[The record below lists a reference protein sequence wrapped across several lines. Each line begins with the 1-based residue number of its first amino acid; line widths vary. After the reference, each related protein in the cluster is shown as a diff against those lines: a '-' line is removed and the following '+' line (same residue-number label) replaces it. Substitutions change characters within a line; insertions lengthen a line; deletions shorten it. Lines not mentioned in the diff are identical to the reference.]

1 MRAYLVAIAGCLAA
15 IAGAAKAQ
23 PSVLDSEPALQ
34 KPLHIWQ
41 KYICIESVV
50 LKCAKATQ
58 VKLSVSSELRHEKLC
73 VLIHDM
79 AAKQLLNA
87 IADLAN
93 AHWERT
99 ECGYILRP
107 SSEKRHQEH
116 DFVQMV
122 RKWRRQF
129 WQRWITSNLPSAEDA
144 AQTVQDYLEGK
155 HLPENVSVITTPL
168 RGAEEVLSK
177 LWMSC
182 WTPNLWNR
190 FWQGEI
196 IQETISTDEQVGNGT
211 LPPAVIRVLLDWVQ
225 ETGGDYL
232 TLSEEQHQRVRV
244 SHILLLAKCSIDYRQ
259 LHLGIGIA
267 LSSGKFVLVK
277 THYDMPECFPLR
289 QSEPVRKH
297 PLIQRWSGWSTP
309 AENYGSHALL
319 QNPVRMHANDNP
331 PHASVDAC
339 WQTSA
344 DWFEE
349 FAKQTGMNVIADA
362 FRHPFI
368 NVCRGSSELKS
379 GAEWLRW
386 FQENTYGWLRIEG
399 STLLFRHWNYPELRQ
414 SEIPEEH
421 WQSLSS
427 LARQKRLTLTECL
440 KILTPLTSEQLAR
453 MNEGFNTLEE
463 DIRLF
468 ANIGLVRLL
477 GSLTP
482 YQLRLAQTEGL
493 PVVSLSQTQRLWLAS
508 WLTQLSASF
517 RFSATSTIEEYI
529 TPNSFTFI
537 CPVEVIPCIQ
547 GAIPPTEMIRLKVQ
561 PLQNTMYEA
570 EQYKYKIHY
579 YQSKQDVLLQ
589 VFEKDAIYDSV
600 WIRYNTK
607 IGRRRK

>member
-15 IAGAAKAQ
+15 IVGAAKAQ

-58 VKLSVSSELRHEKLC
+58 VKLSVSSELQHEKLC

-87 IADLAN
+87 IADLTN
-93 AHWERT
+93 AQWERT
-99 ECGYILRP
+99 EGGYILRP

-129 WQRWITSNLPSAEDA
+129 WQHWITSNLPSAEDA
-144 AQTVQDYLEGK
+144 AQMVQDYLEGK
-155 HLPENVSVITTPL
+155 YLPRDVSVLTTPL

-196 IQETISTDEQVGNGT
+196 IQETISTDEQVGNGA
-211 LPPAVIRVLLDWVQ
+211 LPPAVTRILVDWLQ

-244 SHILLLAKCSIDYRQ
+244 SHILLLAKCSIDYSQ
-259 LHLGIGIA
+259 LYLGIGIA
-267 LSSGKFVLVK
+267 LSSGKFVLVR
-277 THYDMPECFPLR
+277 THYDMPEYFPLR
-289 QSEPVRKH
+289 QSEQVQKY
-297 PLIQRWSGWSTP
+297 PLIQRWLGWSTS
-309 AENYGSHALL
+309 AENYASHALL
-319 QNPVRMHANDNP
+319 QNPVRMLANDIP

-368 NVCRGSSELKS
+368 NVCHAPSELKS

-386 FQENTYGWLRIEG
+386 FQENTRGWLRIEG
-399 STLLFRHWNYPELRQ
+399 STLLFRHWNYPELRW
-414 SEIPEEH
+414 SEIPEER

-440 KILTPLTSEQLAR
+440 KMLTMLNSEQLAR
-453 MNEGFNTLEE
+453 VNEGFNTLEE
-463 DIRLF
+463 DIRFF
-468 ANIGLVRLL
+468 ANIGLVHLL
-477 GSLTP
+477 SSLTP
-482 YQLRLAQTEGL
+482 HQLRLAQTEGL

-508 WLTQLSASF
+508 WLIQSPASF
-517 RFSATSTIEEYI
+517 RVIATPAIGENIIPAPSTFVY
-529 TPNSFTFI
+529 
-537 CPVEVIPCIQ
+537 PVEVGPCIQ
-547 GAIPPTEMIRLKVQ
+547 GTTPPTEMIRLKVQ

-570 EQYKYKIHY
+570 KQYKDKIYY

-589 VFEKDAIYDSV
+589 ISEKDAISDSA
-600 WIRYNTK
+600 WIRYNVEK
-607 IGRRRK
+607 